1 MKRLTNPVAAILR
14 SNALP
19 GVKIIALS
27 LLLLFVTALPYMLYV
42 LVAPE
47 GIYLQALGI
56 VFGIGAL
63 AAHMGFVG
71 GLVWLIWD
79 SFLGTPKR

>member
-1 MKRLTNPVAAILR
+1 MKWLRNPVTAILQ

-19 GVKIIALS
+19 GLKIIALS

-42 LVAPE
+42 LVVTDGP
-47 GIYLQALGI
+47 YLQALGV

-63 AAHMGFVG
+63 AAHMGFIVG
-71 GLVWLIWD
+71 LSWLIWN
-79 SFLGTPKR
+79 SFLGGGKR